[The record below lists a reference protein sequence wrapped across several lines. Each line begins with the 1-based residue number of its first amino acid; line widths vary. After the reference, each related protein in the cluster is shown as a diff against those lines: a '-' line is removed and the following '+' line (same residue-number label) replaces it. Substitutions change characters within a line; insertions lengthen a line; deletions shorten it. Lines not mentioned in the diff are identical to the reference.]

1 MDDNKLLQLEAKKKR
16 LDSFKPLPDE
26 LIKNLEEW
34 FRIELTYTS
43 NAIEGNTLTRQETAM
58 VVEEGLTVEG
68 KSLTEHQEAINHAQA
83 FDYIQTLVNKQSLP
97 FASAKRKKRQ
107 DLTEKDILDIHSIIL
122 NKIDDTNKGRYR
134 KVAVRLRGS
143 ETILP
148 NPLKVPE
155 LMEEFFKWLQSEIA
169 DHPIKTALDAHF
181 KLVSIHP
188 FVDGNG
194 RTARLL
200 MDLMLVQTGYPPAI
214 VRKEDRSVYINS
226 LEKGQTKDDLT
237 DYFEVMLEAVDRSL
251 DIYLEALEP
260 ERASVS
266 ESSTQQRFYTTDEV
280 AKLLQVDPETVRRY
294 VRRGSLRAV
303 KLGGKFIRIDKA
315 DLDSFIEDLKK

>member
-1 MDDNKLLQLEAKKKR
+1 MDEKLFQIEAKRKQ
-16 LDSFKPLPDE
+16 LDNYKPLPIE
-26 LIKNLEEW
+26 LVKNLEEW

-58 VVEEGLTVEG
+58 VVEEGLTVAG
-68 KSLTEHQEAINHAQA
+68 KSLTEHQEAINHAEA
-83 FDYIQTLVNKQSLP
+83 FNYIKTLID
-97 FASAKRKKRQ
+97 KKRQ
-107 DLTEKDILDIHSIIL
+107 EITARDILDIHSIIL
-122 NKIDDTNKGRYR
+122 NKIDDTNKGKYR
-134 KVAVRLRGS
+134 NVTVRLRGS

-155 LMEEFFKWLQSEIA
+155 LMEEFIKWVQSDTT
-169 DHPIKTALDAHF
+169 DHPVKIAIDAHY

-200 MDLMLVQTGYPPAI
+200 MNLLLMQAGFPSAI
-214 VRKEDRSVYINS
+214 IRKEDRSIYINS
-226 LEKGQTKDDLT
+226 LEKGQTKNDMN
-237 DYFEVMLEAVDRSL
+237 DYYIVMLEAVDRSL
-251 DIYLEALEP
+251 DIYLEAVDP
-260 ERASVS
+260 ERTRVS
-266 ESSTQQRFYTTDEV
+266 EPNLQQRFYTTDEV

-294 VRRGSLRAV
+294 VRQGNLKAV

-315 DLDSFIEDLKK
+315 DLNIFIEGLKK

>member
-1 MDDNKLLQLEAKKKR
+1 MDDKLIKLEAKKKR
-16 LDSFKPLPDE
+16 LDSYKPLQNE

-58 VVEEGLTVEG
+58 VVEEGLTVQG

-83 FDYIQTLVNKQSLP
+83 FDYIQTFVS
-97 FASAKRKKRQ
+97 KKRQ
-107 DLTEKDILDIHSIIL
+107 ELSAKDILDIHSIIL
-122 NKIDDTNKGRYR
+122 NKIDDINKGRYR
-134 KVAVRLRGS
+134 NVAVRLRGS
-143 ETILP
+143 QTILP

-155 LMEEFFKWLQSEIA
+155 LMEEFVEWLQNDNP
-169 DHPIKTALDAHF
+169 DHPVKIAINAHF

-200 MDLMLVQTGYPPAI
+200 MNLLLMQAGFPPAI

-226 LEKGQTKDDLT
+226 LEKGQTKDDLV
-237 DYFEVMLEAVDRSL
+237 DYFTLMLEAVDRSL
-251 DIYLEALEP
+251 DIYLEAVEP
-260 ERASVS
+260 ERMITPEPVP
-266 ESSTQQRFYTTDEV
+266 EQRFYTTDEV

-294 VRRGSLRAV
+294 VRQGSLRAV

-315 DLDSFIEDLKK
+315 DLDIFVEKLKK

>member
-16 LDSFKPLPDE
+16 LDSYKPLPNE
-26 LIKNLEEW
+26 LVKNLEEW

-43 NAIEGNTLTRQETAM
+43 NAIEGNTLTRAETAM
-58 VVEEGLTVEG
+58 VVEEGLTIEG

-83 FDYIQTLVNKQSLP
+83 FDYIQTLVNK
-97 FASAKRKKRQ
+97 KRQ
-107 DLTEKDILDIHSIIL
+107 DLTERDILDIHSIIL
-122 NKIDDTNKGRYR
+122 NKIDDTNKGKYR
-134 KVAVRLRGS
+134 NVAVRLKGS

-155 LMEEFFKWLQSEIA
+155 LMEEFVKWLQSSNS
-169 DHPIKTALDAHF
+169 DHPIKIALNAHF

-200 MDLMLVQTGYPPAI
+200 MNLLLMQEGYPPAI
-214 VRKEDRSVYINS
+214 VRKEDRSTYINS

-260 ERASVS
+260 ER
-266 ESSTQQRFYTTDEV
+266 ESAQEPSTQQRFYTTDEV

-294 VRRGSLRAV
+294 VRSGSLKAV

-315 DLDSFIEDLKK
+315 DLDIFIEDLKR